1 MKKTHRVT
9 FIREEKSI
17 HFRTSQDQYND
28 VQNDFDKSAYT
39 KSSRKRTKL
48 NMLRCFEWADEIISG
63 ISGTFA
69 LMTSKKKKNIDY
81 EAKVRFYW
89 RVNRQRSWNV

>member
-48 NMLRCFEWADEIISG
+48 NMLRCFEWADEIHKWNIC
-63 ISGTFA
+63 A
-69 LMTSKKKKNIDY
+69 DDQQKKKIH
-81 EAKVRFYW
+81 RL
-89 RVNRQRSWNV
+89 